1 MLAVAPENG
10 RDSVTLKNAALK
22 LMALAYG
29 DQPGSTMGTSRL
41 MNSLTE

>member
-10 RDSVTLKNAALK
+10 QDSVTLKNAALK

-29 DQPGSTMGTSRL
+29 DQPGSTMGTRG
-41 MNSLTE
+41 